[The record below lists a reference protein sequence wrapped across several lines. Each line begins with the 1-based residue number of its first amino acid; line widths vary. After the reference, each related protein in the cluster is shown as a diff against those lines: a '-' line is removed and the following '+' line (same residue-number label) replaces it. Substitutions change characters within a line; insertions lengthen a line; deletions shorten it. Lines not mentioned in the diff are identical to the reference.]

1 MATENATT
9 QINAERS
16 SELTERNGCTMT
28 MPMPM
33 SPPYIRL
40 FWRIHSC
47 SSPGCR
53 LHAARYRS
61 SSSTV
66 ASRRAAWRGTGA

>member
-9 QINAERS
+9 QIHAERS
-16 SELTERNGCTMT
+16 SELAVRKGCTKT

-53 LHAARYRS
+53 LHAAHCRS